1 MLSLCMCVLPVAALL
16 SLHVESAFL
25 PRHTFLASGEA
36 SATRLLVSAARLQV
50 EIWHCRAPQGN
61 HTRLIDGKAR
71 ERSSETRSSRETY
84 GVIGGKARE
93 RELLKL
99 QSQRNSARVRG
110 LEKELERA
118 REREDTWDVYVLMS
132 LCVSMRICIHQFH
145 FDCGP
150 KFSAHLT
157 FFQVPT
163 LS

>member
-1 MLSLCMCVLPVAALL
+1 MCVLPVAALL

-93 RELLKL
+93 RELPKL

-118 REREDTWDVYVLMS
+118 RRERTHGMCMCSCLCAS
-132 LCVSMRICIHQFH
+132 PCVSAFINSISIV
-145 FDCGP
+145 D
-150 KFSAHLT
+150 LN
-157 FFQVPT
+157 FQPI
-163 LS
+163 